1 MARPKKPGLSYF
13 PFECDFFHDRKIR
26 NLRGRYGNDGIC
38 VYQYLLCEIY
48 IDNGYYVVWDEDLED
63 AMITDLGLKDNFI
76 NQVLNYLCNRSLFDN
91 TLFTSVKVLTSESI
105 QRRYQS
111 AKGAN
116 SNPVSVDA
124 DKWLLNEKETLS
136 CIKVTPK
143 TDLSEKNGS
152 FSEINTCLTEKNTLK
167 ESKVNKRKINESSSS
182 KPTKRFAAA
191 TSEETD
197 NLNLSFDNIEQ
208 LEILYPELDWE
219 AYEEDDFLIRPVN
232 LYAGKKVVFLSK
244 VQEEML
250 YAKLGIE
257 ATGYYVERLADFI
270 IDNNAKVKNH
280 FATILKWHK
289 EDSRL

>member
-26 NLRGRYGNDGIC
+26 NLRGRYGCDGIC

-48 IDNGYYVVWDEDLED
+48 EDNGYYIVWDEDLED
-63 AMITDLGLKDNFI
+63 AIITDLGLKDNFI
-76 NQVLNYLCNRSLFDN
+76 NQVLNYLCNRSLFNDK
-91 TLFTSVKVLTSESI
+91 LFTSVKILTSESI

-136 CIKVTPK
+136 CIKVTQK

-152 FSEINTCLTEKNTLK
+152 FSEINTCLSEENTLK
-167 ESKVNKRKINESSSS
+167 ESKVNKRKVNESSCS

-191 TSEETD
+191 TSKESE
-197 NLNLSFDNIEQ
+197 NINFSFDNIEQ
-208 LEILYPELDWE
+208 LEILYPELEWGD
-219 AYEEDDFLIRPVN
+219 YEEEDFLIRPAN
-232 LYAGKKVVFLSK
+232 LYVGKKVVFLSR
-244 VQEEML
+244 VQEDML
-250 YAKLGIE
+250 LEKLGLDAFNYYIE
-257 ATGYYVERLADFI
+257 KLADFI

-280 FATILKWHK
+280 FVTILKWHK
-289 EDSRL
+289 EDSSL